1 MPAAIRAECSSAGSA
16 IPAVV
21 PRRAGQRRPVRDG
34 VTARGGV
41 PARGLLC
48 DSLKSSLMSVVDD
61 TVMQEDSTASPRR
74 ATDGP
79 ADSGPGIFRGW
90 AGEMGE
96 TGGEEVVIAA
106 SAVSTLSRRPLLLET
121 PVDVG
126 LCRRDAH
133 ASIARRLGLR
143 GPEQC
148 RAGGCQGLWLRSATT
163 LWYSV
168 TIAGRSKKF

>member
-41 PARGLLC
+41 QARGLLC
-48 DSLKSSLMSVVDD
+48 DSSKSSLMSVVDD

-96 TGGEEVVIAA
+96 TGGEEVIAA
-106 SAVSTLSRRPLLLET
+106 SAVSILSRRPLLLET
-121 PVDVG
+121 PVDVPAG

-133 ASIARRLGLR
+133 ASIARRLACAAQSSVAR
-143 GPEQC
+143 G
-148 RAGGCQGLWLRSATT
+148 AAMGGGCVRQRRCVSA
-163 LWYSV
+163 
-168 TIAGRSKKF
+168 